1 MAVLSRLYS
10 AKIHCNKADVC
21 VCSAYTHTARND
33 GCVVSPVDNASVTK
47 DQV

>member
-10 AKIHCNKADVC
+10 AKIHCKRQMCLV
-21 VCSAYTHTARND
+21 HTPTQPEMMVVI
-33 GCVVSPVDNASVTK
+33 VVSPVDNESVTK